1 MQLSPGLFLLKSPG
15 DFLWGRGDLKKLR
28 PKLKMSCPK
37 LKKPCPLEKIMWYNA
52 QS

>member
-1 MQLSPGLFLLKSPG
+1 MTLFK
-15 DFLWGRGDLKKLR
+15 KKLR